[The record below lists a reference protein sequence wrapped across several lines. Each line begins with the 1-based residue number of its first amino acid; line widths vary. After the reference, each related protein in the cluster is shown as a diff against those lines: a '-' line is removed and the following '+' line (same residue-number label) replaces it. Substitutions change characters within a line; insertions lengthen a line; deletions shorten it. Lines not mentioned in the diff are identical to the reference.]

1 MSNNVRGVR
10 QLLPR
15 LGLCETR
22 LVLDNL
28 SKLEQRFQHDGQRV
42 LLKTKF
48 VQSLLGTMS
57 GSIDFISW
65 RRLFRQRHFQSKR
78 GRSRAVRILSQWLPC
93 RLRWSILTCLT
104 VDKKLG
110 QIQLMMCT
118 KCKGVESC
126 RVAANSCALFCH
138 DRGR

>member
-1 MSNNVRGVR
+1 MSNNVRCVR
-10 QLLPR
+10 QVVR
-15 LGLCETR
+15 KLGLRKTR
-22 LVLDNL
+22 MMLDNL

-65 RRLFRQRHFQSKR
+65 RRLLGQRQCQSKR
-78 GRSRAVRILSQWLPC
+78 GSSRAVRIPSQWLPC
-93 RLRWSILTCLT
+93 CLRWSILTCST

>member
-10 QLLPR
+10 QLVPK
-15 LGLCETR
+15 LGMRETR

-48 VQSLLGTMS
+48 VQSLLGTTS

-65 RRLFRQRHFQSKR
+65 RRLLGQRQCQSKR

-126 RVAANSCALFCH
+126 KVAANSCALSCY

>member
-10 QLLPR
+10 QLLPE
-15 LGLCETR
+15 LGLR
-22 LVLDNL
+22 KIRMMLDNL

-48 VQSLLGTMS
+48 VQSLLGTTS
-57 GSIDFISW
+57 GSINIISW
-65 RRLFRQRHFQSKR
+65 RRLLGQRQCQSKR
-78 GRSRAVRILSQWLPC
+78 GRSRAVRIPSQWLPC
-93 RLRWSILTCLT
+93 RLRWSVLTCLM

-110 QIQLMMCT
+110 RIQLMMCT

-138 DRGR
+138 DQGR